1 MEVHG
6 IDMQTAGGN
15 IYPIAT
21 VQTAAMGIVGTAP
34 DSAGAVAASLITGTS
49 ILDNVMTWSATS
61 RFPGMLGNG
70 LSVTAVLGDT
80 TITET
85 AAAFSAGVLTITLVA
100 PAGVSTTTA
109 AQVVDVVNALETPG
123 ILAALSGTGAGIVT
137 PFQKVPLTGGMD
149 EPFPLNTPFV
159 IYGSQTQA
167 DLLGTAGTLHTAI
180 SEIFEQTGALVVGV
194 RVDEGATSPEAIANI
209 IAGIDIF
216 LSAQAAVSVTPKIL
230 ITPEFSEDDGVGKKL
245 ESVAT
250 QLRAVTYLD
259 SLPMATPASV
269 IQRRALYGE
278 RVEILRPRLKVTNAK
293 GEKIYRPASAY
304 TAGLRARIDDEL
316 GWWWSKSNQAMY
328 GFEGLE
334 QIDSWSIGDENTVA
348 NQLNMNGV
356 STIINYGGSRH
367 WGNRNCSI
375 DPLRWFEVAVRTDDI
390 LRDSIQS
397 GLFPYM
403 DRPLDIML
411 ANDAVAS
418 VTAYLKEQKD
428 LGAIHGG
435 TAWLDPEINT
445 AETILAGHLYVDY
458 DYGFK
463 SPTERIT
470 CRVRLNPDYAK
481 GGTQ

>member
-1 MEVHG
+1 MGLHG
-6 IDMQTAGGN
+6 IDMQTTGGN

-21 VQTAAMGIVGTAP
+21 VQTAAIGIVGTAP
-34 DSAGAVAASLITGTS
+34 DSAGTVAASLVTGTS
-49 ILDNVMTWSATS
+49 ILDNVITYSATEL
-61 RFPGMLGNG
+61 FPGMQGNA
-70 LSVTAVLGDT
+70 LSVVAVLGDDSVT
-80 TITET
+80 TV
-85 AAAFSAGVLTITLVA
+85 AATFANQELTITLVA
-100 PAGVSTTTA
+100 TSGASTSTA
-109 AQVVDVVNALETPG
+109 AEVVEVVNAIATPG
-123 ILAALSGTGAGIVT
+123 ILATLSGTGDGIIA
-137 PFQKVPLTGGMD
+137 PFQKQQLAGGKD
-149 EPFPLNTPFV
+149 EPYPLNTPLV
-159 IYGSQTQA
+159 IYGSQAQA
-167 DLLGTAGTLHTAI
+167 DLLGTTGTLHTAI
-180 SEIFEQTGALVVGV
+180 SEIFEQTGALIVGV
-194 RVDEGATSPEAIANI
+194 RVTEGSTDALTLANI
-209 IAGIDIF
+209 IAGIDIL

-259 SLPMATPASV
+259 SLSMATPADV
-269 IQRRALYGE
+269 IQRHTLYGE
-278 RVEILRPRLKVTNAK
+278 RVEILRPRVKVTNEK

-304 TAGLRARIDDEL
+304 AAGLRSRIDDVL

-356 STIINYGGSRH
+356 STIITYGGFRH

-397 GLFPYM
+397 GLFPYL

-418 VTAYLKEQKD
+418 VSAYLKEQTD

-435 TAWLDPEINT
+435 KAWLDEEINT
-445 AETILAGHLYVDY
+445 AETIVAGHLYIDY

-470 CRVRLNPDYAK
+470 CRVRLNTNYAK
-481 GGTQ
+481 GGAQ

>member
-1 MEVHG
+1 M
-6 IDMQTAGGN
+6 
-15 IYPIAT
+15 
-21 VQTAAMGIVGTAP
+21 
-34 DSAGAVAASLITGTS
+34 
-49 ILDNVMTWSATS
+49 
-61 RFPGMLGNG
+61 
-70 LSVTAVLGDT
+70 
-80 TITET
+80 
-85 AAAFSAGVLTITLVA
+85 
-100 PAGVSTTTA
+100 
-109 AQVVDVVNALETPG
+109 
-123 ILAALSGTGAGIVT
+123 
-137 PFQKVPLTGGMD
+137 
-149 EPFPLNTPFV
+149 
-159 IYGSQTQA
+159 
-167 DLLGTAGTLHTAI
+167 
-180 SEIFEQTGALVVGV
+180 
-194 RVDEGATSPEAIANI
+194 ANI
-209 IAGIDIF
+209 IAGIDIL

-259 SLPMATPASV
+259 SLSMATPADV
-269 IQRRALYGE
+269 IQRHTLYGE
-278 RVEILRPRLKVTNAK
+278 RVEILRPRVKVTNEK

-304 TAGLRARIDDEL
+304 AAGLRSRIDDVL

-356 STIINYGGSRH
+356 STIINYGGFRH

-397 GLFPYM
+397 GLFPYL

-418 VTAYLKEQKD
+418 VSAYLKEQTD

-435 TAWLDPEINT
+435 KAWLDEEINT
-445 AETILAGHLYVDY
+445 AETIVAGHLYIDY

-470 CRVRLNPDYAK
+470 CRVRLNTNYAK
-481 GGTQ
+481 GGAQ